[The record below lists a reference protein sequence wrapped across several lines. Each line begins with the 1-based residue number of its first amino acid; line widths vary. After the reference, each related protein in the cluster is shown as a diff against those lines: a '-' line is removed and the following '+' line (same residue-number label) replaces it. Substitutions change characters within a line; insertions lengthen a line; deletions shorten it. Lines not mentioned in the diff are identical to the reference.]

1 MGLDFNHPT
10 PDGERSRCCPHW
22 SYGGFNDFRT
32 RLAASEGF
40 DLDEMQGF
48 GKGEYFTDDRVH
60 GTRPWDEIDTPLKP
74 LLNHS
79 DCDGHLTPEEC
90 AQVAPRLREVVN
102 GWPDTIEHHYHRLSA
117 LNLAACMEACA
128 AAGENLE
135 FC

>member
-1 MGLDFNHPT
+1 MGLDFNHRT
-10 PDGERSRCCPHW
+10 ADGDRSRCCPHW
-22 SYGGFNDFRT
+22 SYSGFNVFRT

-48 GKGEYFTDDRVH
+48 GKGEYFTAERVP
-60 GTRPWDEIDTPLKP
+60 GTRSWDEIDTPLKP

-79 DCDGHLTPEEC
+79 DCDGLLTAAEC

-102 GWPDTIEHHYHRLSA
+102 GWPDTIETQYDRWSA
-117 LNLAACMEACA
+117 LHLAHCMDVCA
-128 AAGENLE
+128 ASGENLE